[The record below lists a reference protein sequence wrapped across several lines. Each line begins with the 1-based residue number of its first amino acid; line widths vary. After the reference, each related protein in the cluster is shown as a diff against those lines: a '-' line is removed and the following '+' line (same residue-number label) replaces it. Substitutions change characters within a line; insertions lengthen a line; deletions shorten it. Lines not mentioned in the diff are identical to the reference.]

1 MASRQS
7 DRTLPAQLKKWAED
21 LERQFS
27 KEDIQMAKMHTKRH
41 STLLTREM
49 QIKTIKTITSHQSEW
64 PSPKNLQSVNAAE
77 GVVEKEPSYLL
88 VGL

>member
-1 MASRQS
+1 
-7 DRTLPAQLKKWAED
+7 
-21 LERQFS
+21 
-27 KEDIQMAKMHTKRH
+27 MAKMHTKRR
-41 STLLTREM
+41 STREM

-77 GVVEKEPSYLL
+77 GVVEREPSYLL